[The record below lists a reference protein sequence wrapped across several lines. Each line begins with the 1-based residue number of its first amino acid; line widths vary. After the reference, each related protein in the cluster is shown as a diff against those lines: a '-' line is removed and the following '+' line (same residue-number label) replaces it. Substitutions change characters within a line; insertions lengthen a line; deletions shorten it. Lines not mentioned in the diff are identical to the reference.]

1 MNPLDAA
8 RLRLA
13 TTLPDGIERPP
24 AAQRFE
30 QALERPR
37 DDGGSGDQQ
46 DREGRSPRKT
56 PLDLSEQMESAR
68 SPNVMHWFRQ
78 SLDHGLPDT
87 ERHGPVLDALLQ
99 DIAGGVRVGRRLP
112 GDRWRLTVRLR
123 PEVLPLT
130 EADIACVGG
139 ELSVALRT
147 ASENAYRALVEALPS
162 LNAAL
167 EQRQF
172 GNPRTMVFL
181 IGPEEL
187 Q

>member
-1 MNPLDAA
+1 MNPVDGD
-8 RLRLA
+8 RLRALVA
-13 TTLPDGIERPP
+13 ASDSGERQP

-30 QALERPR
+30 DALKNRHGEQ
-37 DDGGSGDQQ
+37 DGGGEQGRDEQPPRQPARGALQQ
-46 DREGRSPRKT
+46 PAM
-56 PLDLSEQMESAR
+56 P
-68 SPNVMHWFRQ
+68 PNVMHWFRQ
-78 SLDHGLPDT
+78 SLDNDLPDAS
-87 ERHGPVLDALLQ
+87 GQSAVLDALLE
-99 DIAGGVRVGRRLP
+99 DIAGGVRAGRRLP

-139 ELSVALRT
+139 ELSVAMRT
-147 ASENAYRALVEALPS
+147 ASEDAYRVLVDALPA

-181 IGPEEL
+181 IGPEDL

>member
-1 MNPLDAA
+1 MNPVDGD
-8 RLRLA
+8 RLRALA
-13 TTLPDGIERPP
+13 AASDSGERQP

-30 QALERPR
+30 DALKNRQG
-37 DDGGSGDQQ
+37 DQGGGDEQGGDQQ
-46 DREGRSPRKT
+46 QPRQ
-56 PLDLSEQMESAR
+56 PARAALEQPAM

-78 SLDHGLPDT
+78 SLEHDVPDT
-87 ERHGPVLDALLQ
+87 SGHGPVLDALLE
-99 DIAGGVRVGRRLP
+99 DIAGGVRAGRRLP

-139 ELSVALRT
+139 ELSVAMRT
-147 ASENAYRALVEALPS
+147 ASENAYRVLVDALPA

-167 EQRQF
+167 EKRQF

-181 IGPEEL
+181 IGPEDL

>member
-8 RLRLA
+8 RLRPVI
-13 TTLPDGIERPP
+13 TLPDSDERQP
-24 AAQRFE
+24 AEQRFE
-30 QALERPR
+30 QALKHPPG
-37 DDGGSGDQQ
+37 DDGSGDGQE
-46 DREGRSPRKT
+46 DEERSPRN
-56 PLDLSEQMESAR
+56 QAR
-68 SPNVMHWFRQ
+68 AASQQIAALSPNVMHWFRQ
-78 SLDHGLPDT
+78 SLDHDLPDA
-87 ERHGPVLDALLQ
+87 ERYGPVLEALLQ
-99 DIAGGVRVGRRLP
+99 DIAGGVRAGRRLP

-162 LNAAL
+162 LNTAL

>member
-8 RLRLA
+8 RLRPVA
-13 TTLPDGIERPP
+13 SVPDSSERQP

-30 QALERPR
+30 QALKHPPG
-37 DDGGSGDQQ
+37 DDQSGDGQ
-46 DREGRSPRKT
+46 DGEQHSPRRT
-56 PLDLSEQMESAR
+56 AR
-68 SPNVMHWFRQ
+68 AASQQIAALSPNVMHWFRQ
-78 SLDHGLPDT
+78 SLDQDLPDA
-87 ERHGPVLDALLQ
+87 ERYGPVLEALLQ
-99 DIAGGVRVGRRLP
+99 DIAGGVRAGRRLP

-147 ASENAYRALVEALPS
+147 ASENAYRALVEALPA

>member
-1 MNPLDAA
+1 MNPLDAPRVRPVA
-8 RLRLA
+8 AGL
-13 TTLPDGIERPP
+13 DSGERQP

-30 QALERPR
+30 QALKHPPGE
-37 DDGGSGDQQ
+37 DESGDEQ
-46 DREGRSPRKT
+46 DGERHSPRKAAQAT
-56 PLDLSEQMESAR
+56 SQQIAAL

-78 SLDHGLPDT
+78 SLEHDLPDAQ
-87 ERHGPVLDALLQ
+87 RYGPVLEALLQ

-162 LNAAL
+162 LNSAL